1 MSAMLVIEQYIRKV
15 EKVENVEKNAK
26 NYLNVLLNSNM
37 HTPNLADE

>member
-1 MSAMLVIEQYIRKV
+1 MSAMLVIEQYIR
-15 EKVENVEKNAK
+15 KVENVEKNAK